1 MFFVLR
7 MPKKPVLKWTYLESY
22 RSIKHI
28 GKPCKI
34 FETKIKIGNYWI
46 RNDEQRASRQSYS
59 MFWMCHSRETNKQS
73 KWLSFHLGIFV
84 LRKIQLKF
92 LFSAQKH
99 QQWSL
104 IKSIRAQYTQCV
116 LMNWK
121 RTNEGEKKGKTI
133 GIHGTTGHYNQYTSA
148 SFAYW
153 LRKVNTAVDW
163 RNTIIF
169 YEKINK

>member
-59 MFWMCHSRETNKQS
+59 MFWMCHSRETNKRS
-73 KWLSFHLGIFV
+73 KWLSFHLRIFV

-104 IKSIRAQYTQCV
+104 IKSIRAQYTQRV

-121 RTNEGEKKGKTI
+121 RTNEEEKKRKNNRYPWHHGSLQP
-133 GIHGTTGHYNQYTSA
+133 IHIRQFRILATKSKHRR
-148 SFAYW
+148 W
-153 LRKVNTAVDW
+153 LAKRIYILWK
-163 RNTIIF
+163 
-169 YEKINK
+169 K